1 MVTRV
6 LRPLTWFGLMECME
20 PADRPKPAW
29 GSLRLYRKSRL
40 FDRLL
45 SFDVQTRM
53 PSGPL
58 Q

>member
-1 MVTRV
+1 MVRSNGVHGTGGSSQAR
-6 LRPLTWFGLMECME
+6 M
-20 PADRPKPAW
+20 